1 MNSNKE
7 LTFEEQQLVAYT
19 FLDVFYNGADF
30 GYDVKRWEASDVTQ
44 DIIDIVNQMGQE
56 MVTNSRVAS
65 VAEMFFAISK
75 SLAQYPRF
83 ISALID
89 FVLNGGVGTITNN
102 SEALAATYQN
112 LIDARSKLR
121 KNRFAWAVVTQ
132 IMAREK
138 QNIEMYF
145 SGLL

>member
-1 MNSNKE
+1 MTKE

-19 FLDVFYNGADF
+19 FLDAFYSRADF

-44 DIIDIVNQMGQE
+44 NIIDIVNQMGQE

-89 FVLNGGVGTITNN
+89 FVLNGGVGTIV
-102 SEALAATYQN
+102 SDSKVLLATYDD
-112 LIDARSKLR
+112 LIKAKSKLR
-121 KNRFAWAVVTQ
+121 QNRFAWAVVTQ

-138 QNIEMYF
+138 QNIEMSF
-145 SGLL
+145 MGLTI